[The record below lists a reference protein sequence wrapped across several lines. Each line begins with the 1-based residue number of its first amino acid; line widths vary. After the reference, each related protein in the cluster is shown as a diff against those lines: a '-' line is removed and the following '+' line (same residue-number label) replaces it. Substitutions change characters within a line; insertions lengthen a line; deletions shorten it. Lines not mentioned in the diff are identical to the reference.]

1 MKKVLK
7 ILLSVMLLCTFL
19 VPFTACGDKPDPNA
33 EYNILDYFEDFGGGT
48 ENLQKMMSSDVPTDR
63 TGGTSIVP
71 TKDVVVTKITGTAY
85 YNWDWYK
92 DGFGDDLRID
102 FPTDITTDVFENNQ
116 TFPRNGEIT
125 FDFVMTPASSAN
137 ASSNYASIPI
147 GTWKAGE
154 GLFIAKLPK
163 NNPSFV
169 VRNLKI
175 EFYPA

>member
-7 ILLSVMLLCTFL
+7 ILLSVMLLCMFL
-19 VPFTACGDKPDPNA
+19 VPFTACSNKPDPNA
-33 EYNILDYFEDFGGGT
+33 EYNILDYFEDPNGDNT
-48 ENLQKMMSSDVPTDR
+48 NIQAMMSSEPSTDGM
-63 TGGTSIVP
+63 GGSWLIP

-85 YNWDWYK
+85 YKWEWYES
-92 DGFGDDLRID
+92 DEMRVD
-102 FPTDITTDVFENNQ
+102 FPTDITTDVFESNQ
-116 TFPRNGEIT
+116 TFPRNGEIS

-137 ASSNYASIPI
+137 ASSNYASIPD

-154 GLFIAKLPK
+154 AVCIACLPK
-163 NNPSFV
+163 NNPGLV

>member
-7 ILLSVMLLCTFL
+7 IMLSAMLLCTLL
-19 VPFTACGDKPDPNA
+19 VPFTACGDNTPDPNA
-33 EYNILDYFEDFGGGT
+33 EYKILDYFEDFGGGT
-48 ENLQKMMSSDVPTDR
+48 TNLQKMMSSDVPTDGM
-63 TGGTSIVP
+63 GGATIVP

-85 YNWDWYK
+85 YKWEWYER
-92 DGFGDDLRID
+92 DEMRVD

-137 ASSNYASIPI
+137 ASSNYASMPD

-154 GLFIAKLPK
+154 AVFLAKLPK
-163 NNPSFV
+163 NNPSLV

>member
-19 VPFTACGDKPDPNA
+19 VPFTACGDQPDPNA
-33 EYNILDYFEDFGGGT
+33 EYDILDYFEDFGGGT

-63 TGGTSIVP
+63 SGGTSIVP

-116 TFPRNGEIT
+116 TFPRNGEIS

-137 ASSNYASIPI
+137 ASSNYASIPD

-154 GLFIAKLPK
+154 AVQIACLPK
-163 NNPSFV
+163 NNPGMV

>member
-19 VPFTACGDKPDPNA
+19 VPFTACGEKPDPNA
-33 EYNILDYFEDFGGGT
+33 EYDILDYFESANGT
-48 ENLQKMMSSDVPTDR
+48 TDGIQVMMGSETPTGRCDTTLVPTA
-63 TGGTSIVP
+63 
-71 TKDVVVTKITGTAY
+71 DVVVTKITGTAY

-92 DGFGDDLRID
+92 DGFGDILRIN

-137 ASSNYASIPI
+137 TSSNFASIPD

-154 GLFIAKLPK
+154 QIFIAKLPK